1 MKRKTI
7 AAVSLAVLLIVGIL
21 GFLTVNPIISH
32 KAELPRN
39 YIEAIESQAE
49 GFYSKT
55 LPLIPVYVSVEEFTG
70 NKVYYTIHYFP
81 FGTVEMSY
89 TENDGYNI
97 EKPLTNL

>member
-1 MKRKTI
+1 MLLFT
-7 AAVSLAVLLIVGIL
+7 ALLLAGIL
-21 GFLTVNPIISH
+21 CLFSAKPIVSCKID
-32 KAELPRN
+32 LPDG
-39 YIEAIESQAE
+39 YIEAVESEAE

-55 LPLIPVYVSVEEFTG
+55 LPLVPVYVSVEEFTG

-97 EKPLTNL
+97 EKPLTSL